1 MAPRLEGEYHTL
13 QVVHRKN
20 WGAWFVAFVTLGLIS
35 LLVYASV
42 KSRII
47 NVTVFFHY
55 LFSIDVIIGAKN
67 ALLVGTLSLLMAS
80 ILGLFIALA
89 RLSGNPILVSVSA
102 AYVYFFRGTPFLIQ
116 ILFWFNAVPI
126 MFPRIYIALP
136 FMTTPI
142 IDLPT
147 INVITPFYAALF
159 ALGLAETAYMGEIIR
174 GAIQAIE
181 KGQSEAALALG
192 MRRYQVMSKVI
203 IPQLI
208 RIIIPNTGNE
218 YLNLLK
224 STSLAM
230 TIGYLELLRVVTNI
244 YSATFEVVELLC
256 VAGFWYIVLT
266 GIVTALQTTFEKTF
280 PHR

>member
-1 MAPRLEGEYHTL
+1 MAPRLEGEYHTFK
-13 QVVHRKN
+13 VVHRKN
-20 WGAWFVAFVTLGLIS
+20 WGAWFVAVVTLALIS
-35 LLVYASV
+35 LLIYASV
-42 KSRII
+42 KARII
-47 NVTVFFHY
+47 NGAVFFRY

-102 AYVYFFRGTPFLIQ
+102 GYVYFFRGTPFLIQ

-126 MFPRIYIALP
+126 MFPRIHIVLP

-142 IDLPT
+142 IDAPT

-159 ALGLAETAYMGEIIR
+159 GIGLAETAYMGEIIR
-174 GAIQAIE
+174 GAIQAID
-181 KGQSEAALALG
+181 KGQSEAAMALG
-192 MRRYQVMSKVI
+192 MRKRQVMSKII
-203 IPQLI
+203 IPQVI

-230 TIGYLELLRVVTNI
+230 TIGYMELLRVVTNI

-266 GIVTALQTTFEKTF
+266 GIVTALQTMFEKIF

>member
-1 MAPRLEGEYHTL
+1 MAPRLQGDFHTL

-20 WGAWFVAFVTLGLIS
+20 WGAWLVAAVTLSLIS
-35 LLVYASV
+35 LLVYASI
-42 KSRII
+42 KSSIL
-47 NVTVFFHY
+47 NVTVFLHY
-55 LFSIDVIIGAKN
+55 LFSKEVIIGAKN

-89 RLSGNPILVSVSA
+89 RLSGNPILVSFSA

-126 MFPRIYIALP
+126 MFPRIHIALP
-136 FMTTPI
+136 FMNTPV
-142 IDLPT
+142 IDSQT

-159 ALGLAETAYMGEIIR
+159 GIGLAETAYMGEIIR
-174 GAIQAIE
+174 GAIQAVD

-192 MRRYQVMSKVI
+192 MRRYQVMCKVV
-203 IPQLI
+203 IPQVI

-230 TIGYLELLRVVTNI
+230 TIGYMELLRVVTNI

-256 VAGFWYIVLT
+256 VAGFWYIVLA
-266 GIVTALQTTFEKTF
+266 GIVTALQTTFEKIF
-280 PHR
+280 PYR

>member
-1 MAPRLEGEYHTL
+1 MATRLAVEYRTF

-20 WGAWFVAFVTLGLIS
+20 WGAWFVAFVTISLIS
-35 LLVYASV
+35 LFVYASV
-42 KSRII
+42 KSRILD
-47 NVTVFFHY
+47 VTVFSHY

-89 RLSGNPILVSVSA
+89 RLSGNPILVCVST

-126 MFPRIYIALP
+126 MFPNIYIALP
-136 FMTTPI
+136 FMTNPI
-142 IDLPT
+142 IDSPT
-147 INVITPFYAALF
+147 IDVITPFYAALF

-218 YLNLLK
+218 YLNLVK

-244 YSATFEVVELLC
+244 YSATFQVVELLC
-256 VAGFWYIVLT
+256 VAGFWYIVLA
-266 GIVTALQTTFEKTF
+266 GIVTALQTAFEKMF
-280 PHR
+280 PYR

>member
-1 MAPRLEGEYHTL
+1 MAPRLEGDYQTF
-13 QVVHRKN
+13 QVVPRKN
-20 WGAWFVAFVTLGLIS
+20 WGAWLVAFVTLSLIS
-35 LLVYASV
+35 LLIYASV
-42 KSRII
+42 KSKII
-47 NVTVFFHY
+47 DATVFFHY

-80 ILGLFIALA
+80 VLGLFIALA
-89 RLSGNPILVSVSA
+89 RLSGNPILVSLSA

-142 IDLPT
+142 IDSPT
-147 INVITPFYAALF
+147 INVITPFYAAL
-159 ALGLAETAYMGEIIR
+159 LGIGLAETAYMGEIIR

-192 MRRYQVMSKVI
+192 MRRYQVMAKVI
-203 IPQLI
+203 IPQVI
-208 RIIIPNTGNE
+208 RIIIPSTGNE

-266 GIVTALQTTFEKTF
+266 GIVTALQTAFEKIF
-280 PHR
+280 PYR

>member
-1 MAPRLEGEYHTL
+1 MAPRLEGEYYTF

-20 WGAWFVAFVTLGLIS
+20 WGAWFVAIVTLGLIS
-35 LLVYASV
+35 LFVYASV
-42 KSRII
+42 ESRIL
-47 NVTVFFHY
+47 NVTIFLNY
-55 LFSIDVIIGAKN
+55 LFSIEVIIGAKN

-89 RLSGNPILVSVSA
+89 RLSGNPILVSFSA

-142 IDLPT
+142 INSQT

-159 ALGLAETAYMGEIIR
+159 GIGLAETAYMGEIIR
-174 GAIQAIE
+174 GAIQAVD

-192 MRRYQVMSKVI
+192 MRRYQVMCKVI
-203 IPQLI
+203 IPQVI

-230 TIGYLELLRVVTNI
+230 TIGYMELLRVVTNI

-256 VAGFWYIVLT
+256 VAGFWYIILA
-266 GIVTALQTTFEKTF
+266 GIVTALQTIFEKIF
-280 PHR
+280 PYR

>member
-1 MAPRLEGEYHTL
+1 MAPRLEGEYHTF

-42 KSRII
+42 KARII
-47 NVTVFFHY
+47 NVAVFSHY

-102 AYVYFFRGTPFLIQ
+102 GYVYFFRGTPFLIQ

-142 IDLPT
+142 IDSQT

-159 ALGLAETAYMGEIIR
+159 GIGFAETAYMGEIIR

-192 MRRYQVMSKVI
+192 MRRYQVMSKII
-203 IPQLI
+203 IPQVI

-230 TIGYLELLRVVTNI
+230 TIGYMELLRVVTNI

-266 GIVTALQTTFEKTF
+266 GIVTALQTTFEKIF